1 MDVQATP
8 SPFAALDSTK
18 PVAGNPP
25 ALGQQVPGHTGGLPA
40 QGGLSVLANPMAEEL
55 RSKGR
60 GDDTMLVHMTPGEVN
75 SLQGLALATGGS
87 LTINPETGLPEAG
100 WLGKLLPTIL
110 GGIGMAFGIPP
121 IWMGAAGAVGGTVA
135 TGDLGKGLM
144 MGLQAYGGASLGGAL
159 GVGGKLGNVGAS
171 LGLPGAQAAGTAGAA
186 GTAASSAA
194 PLSGT
199 EAALTNIGKEVGNL
213 SFPSTGLG
221 GLGGGSTMGMGM
233 NVPVQNMASSAINA
247 AGKTGLGGF
256 FQGFGDAA
264 KMGLPGGIVGKVAP
278 MLAAQGVMSG
288 VSDAMTPTVKTAQE
302 QTDNSYAGPYTAQRR
317 TATFAPDTQSLLD
330 STKERRYFD
339 IDMPEVYNTQGQIVQ
354 PGSSTAPGTPI
365 LQNVLAP
372 DITKKGGFLGLG
384 TKTVKN
390 ANKYMQQWVPY
401 MGAGYAEGGEVD
413 AKTQQAKGVERNYN
427 FKQLDGLTPTTAIA
441 TRPTG
446 KMGMLSGM
454 RDDNVNRL
462 LAMKGRARPAG
473 TQAGSPQ
480 PSPELARVVNSRANF
495 ADGGEVKLA
504 DGAFVVDART
514 VSELGNGSSNAGIE
528 MLARMGGRPVRG
540 PGDGVSDSVPARIG
554 RDQPA
559 RVARDEVVFDPAA
572 VRRIGKGDEKR
583 GADKLYAMMDKAHKA
598 RKRAGRGSDTKLRK
612 GLA

>member
-8 SPFAALDSTK
+8 SPYDSLGAAK
-18 PVAGNPP
+18 PAAGNPP

-40 QGGLSVLANPMAEEL
+40 QAGLSVLANPMAEEL

-60 GDDTMLVHMTPGEVN
+60 GEDTMLVHMTPGEVN

-121 IWMGAAGAVGGTVA
+121 IWMGAAGAVGGTIA
-135 TGDLGKGLM
+135 TGDLGKGLA
-144 MGLQAYGGASLGGAL
+144 MGLQAYGGASMAGG
-159 GVGGKLGNVGAS
+159 
-171 LGLPGAQAAGTAGAA
+171 LGLAGKVSQNAFGLMGNAGSGMAQAAAAPITQAA
-186 GTAASSAA
+186 GKTAETAAGNLA
-194 PLSGT
+194 
-199 EAALTNIGKEVGNL
+199 NIGKEVGNL

-221 GLGGGSTMGMGM
+221 GLGGGSAMGMGM
-233 NVPVQNMASSAINA
+233 NLGAQNLAGSAINA

-365 LQNVLAP
+365 LQNVLSP
-372 DITKKGGFLGLG
+372 DIVKKGLFGS
-384 TKTVKN
+384 KTVKS
-390 ANKYMQQWVPY
+390 ANKYTQQWVPY

-413 AKTQQAKGVERNYN
+413 AETQQAKGVERNYN
-427 FKQLDGLTPTTAIA
+427 FKQLGGLTPTTAIA

>member
-8 SPFAALDSTK
+8 SPYDSLGAAQ
-18 PVAGNPP
+18 PAAGNPP

-40 QGGLSVLANPMAEEL
+40 QAGLSVLANPMAEEL

-60 GDDTMLVHMTPGEVN
+60 GEDTMLVHMTPGEVN

-121 IWMGAAGAVGGTVA
+121 IWMGAAGAVGGTIA
-135 TGDLGKGLM
+135 TGDLGKGLA
-144 MGLQAYGGASLGGAL
+144 MGLQAYGGASMAGG
-159 GVGGKLGNVGAS
+159 
-171 LGLPGAQAAGTAGAA
+171 LGLAGKVSQNAFGLMGNAGSGMAQAAAAPITQAA
-186 GTAASSAA
+186 GKTAETAAGNLA
-194 PLSGT
+194 
-199 EAALTNIGKEVGNL
+199 NIGKEVGNL
-213 SFPSTGLG
+213 SFPETGLG

-247 AGKTGLGGF
+247 AGKTGLAGF
-256 FQGFGDAA
+256 AQGFGDAA

-365 LQNVLAP
+365 LQNVLSP
-372 DITKKGGFLGLG
+372 DIVKPGFLGIG

-390 ANKYMQQWVPY
+390 ANKYTQQWVPY

-427 FKQLDGLTPTTAIA
+427 FKQLGGLTPTTAIA